1 MQYIQ
6 YHHNVEYRASK
17 ICKNMRDFE
26 LVKDQLLSNVLGFER
41 AELNFDMNQETPK
54 LWIDKKV
61 LMKRIGIFLLKK
73 NKGLSV

>member
-1 MQYIQ
+1 
-6 YHHNVEYRASK
+6 
-17 ICKNMRDFE
+17 MRGFV

-41 AELNFDMNQETPK
+41 APSSFDKNQEIPK

-61 LMKRIGIFLLKK
+61 LMKRIWMQK